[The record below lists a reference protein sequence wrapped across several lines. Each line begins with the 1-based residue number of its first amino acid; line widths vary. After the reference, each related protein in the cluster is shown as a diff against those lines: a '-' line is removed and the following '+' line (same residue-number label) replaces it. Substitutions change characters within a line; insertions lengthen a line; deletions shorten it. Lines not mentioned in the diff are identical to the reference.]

1 MDKNYFSEVQ
11 EWLTIFNSQ
20 PIKSKLY
27 EKTRWPYFLSLPL
40 MWLLTAYVMLKKQ
53 ACKSFGFSSPKINT
67 FFFDG
72 MGLACRKVKE
82 YATTWRAMEIIYNH
96 IFPKKLILGG
106 ILDEFYWHGM
116 NCQALRNRYKLVK
129 KELRKAISEFSDEKE
144 VKIMS
149 LACGAGQ
156 ALIEIVAEFKKKN
169 IFVRAKLVDFN
180 AEALEHAK
188 ELAKQ
193 YGVAD
198 RIEYSQANIDGNEN
212 YFKNFKPKIVE
223 MLGFL
228 DYVDQNKAIHFVKKI
243 YSILPDN
250 GILITCN
257 IAPNVE
263 QYFLKWVID
272 WPMVYRRAK
281 DLLEIGK
288 KSGFSDYHVIYEPMK
303 IHGILIA
310 KK

>member
-1 MDKNYFSEVQ
+1 
-11 EWLTIFNSQ
+11 
-20 PIKSKLY
+20 
-27 EKTRWPYFLSLPL
+27 
-40 MWLLTAYVMLKKQ
+40 MWLLTVFVMLKKQ
-53 ACKSFGFSSPKINT
+53 FCNLFGLPKPKINT

-96 IFPKKLILGG
+96 VFPKKLILGG
-106 ILDEFYWHGM
+106 VLDEFYWHGM

-129 KELRKAISEFSDEKE
+129 KELRKAISEFSNEKE
-144 VKIMS
+144 IKIMS

-156 ALIEIVAEFKKKN
+156 ALIEVVAEFKNKN
-169 IFVRAKLVDFN
+169 IFVRAKLVDFS

-188 ELAKQ
+188 KLAEQ

-198 RIEYSQANIDGNEN
+198 RIEYSQVNIDDNEN

-228 DYVDQNKAIHFVKKI
+228 DYVEQDKAINFVKKI
-243 YSILPDN
+243 YNILPK
-250 GILITCN
+250 GGKLITCN

-272 WPMVYRRAK
+272 WPMFYRRPK
-281 DLLEIGK
+281 DLLEIGQQ
-288 KSGFSDYHVIYEPMK
+288 SGFADYHVIYEPMK
-303 IHGILIA
+303 IHGLLIA